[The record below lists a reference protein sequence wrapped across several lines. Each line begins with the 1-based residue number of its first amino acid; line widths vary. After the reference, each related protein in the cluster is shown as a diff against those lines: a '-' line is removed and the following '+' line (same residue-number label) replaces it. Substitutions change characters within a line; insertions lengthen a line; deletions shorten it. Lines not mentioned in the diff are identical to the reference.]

1 MISPQVAQHQ
11 FALFFHQ
18 SVHQANQLSSRR
30 KTWNS
35 ELNPLPSLQLPLT
48 LFSELMEL
56 LRDEIPPPPSSIV
69 MALKFNSTRNS
80 RTDQMPIT
88 NAVRYSGSLGRC
100 RPLQW
105 GQNDFICA
113 YNYNRLCRKN
123 RSIIRACSALCR
135 QTVDIIRDGQRS
147 RSLILIFK
155 ITTGDLDLLGGKD
168 H

>member
-56 LRDEIPPPPSSIV
+56 LRDEIPPPLLVNCNGSEIQFGARDSIRG
-69 MALKFNSTRNS
+69 A
-80 RTDQMPIT
+80 QE
-88 NAVRYSGSLGRC
+88 
-100 RPLQW
+100 
-105 GQNDFICA
+105 
-113 YNYNRLCRKN
+113 
-123 RSIIRACSALCR
+123 
-135 QTVDIIRDGQRS
+135 
-147 RSLILIFK
+147 
-155 ITTGDLDLLGGKD
+155 
-168 H
+168 